1 LSHNGFID
9 EFEAAAKFGLIPDI
23 TMTIP
28 ADRNWFALPRV
39 TRAAMVASLMFG
51 SIANAIT
58 GYDSQE
64 YWRKKNEK
72 KQR

>member
-1 LSHNGFID
+1 
-9 EFEAAAKFGLIPDI
+9 
-23 TMTIP
+23 MTIP